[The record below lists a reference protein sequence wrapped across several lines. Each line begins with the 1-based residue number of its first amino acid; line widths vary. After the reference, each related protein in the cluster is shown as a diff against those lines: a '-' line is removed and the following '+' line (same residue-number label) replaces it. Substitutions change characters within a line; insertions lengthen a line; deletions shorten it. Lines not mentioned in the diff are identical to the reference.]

1 MLKGMKSKLENE
13 RIKNKRK
20 KNEQFEFTLV
30 KLD

>member
-1 MLKGMKSKLENE
+1 MLKGMKSTLENE